1 MKLLNWLAMAAIALP
16 LTAVP
21 ALAQDYTIKVASST
35 ANDVIQVWMDAFKAG
50 IEEKSGGRIAVELY
64 PANQL
69 GQVPATIEGVSFGTI
84 EVTVPAS
91 GFFVPMD
98 SRFEV
103 FDVPSL
109 FSDLGHAQ
117 RVLADP
123 EVAAHIAEYGNDRG
137 LTPIAVFPHSP
148 LAVLTIAGVPTIEAL
163 KGQRIRAVGP
173 TALHIEPLTALGAL
187 PTAMPLGEVMP
198 GMQNKLVDGLM
209 AGTSVFPAL
218 RFYDVAKQMTM
229 LPNSYAFATAVA
241 SVDFL
246 SGLDEELRALV
257 REEALIASQTANEWN
272 VEAVDRALASWAEN
286 GGEMLEWTPAEN
298 EQYLANI
305 EAHMPAILQSN
316 AALGA
321 EIDFMKAAAARL
333 AQ

>member
-1 MKLLNWLAMAAIALP
+1 MKIMNWLTMAALALP
-16 LTAVP
+16 LAAAP
-21 ALAQDYTIKVASST
+21 ALAQDYTLKVASST
-35 ANDVIQVWMDAFKAG
+35 ANDVIQNWMDSFKAG
-50 IEEKSGGRIAVELY
+50 IEEKSNGRIAVELY

-69 GQVPATIEGVSFGTI
+69 GQVPATIEGVAFGTI

-98 SRFEV
+98 PRFEV

-109 FSDLGHAQ
+109 FNDLEHAQ

-137 LTPIAVFPHSP
+137 MSPIAVFPHSP
-148 LAVLTIAGVPTIEAL
+148 LAMLTIAGVPTIASL

-173 TALHIEPLTALGAL
+173 TALHIQPLTDLGAL

-209 AGTSVFPAL
+209 AGTSVYPAL
-218 RFYDVAKQMTM
+218 RFWDVAKDMTL

-241 SVDFL
+241 SRDFMAT
-246 SGLDEELRALV
+246 LDDDLRALV
-257 REEALIASQTANEWN
+257 RSEALVAAETANAWN
-272 VEAVDRALASWAEN
+272 IAAVDRGLDTWREN
-286 GGEMLEWTPAEN
+286 GGTVVEWTAEEN
-298 EQYLANI
+298 QQYLDNI
-305 EAHMPAILQSN
+305 QKHLPSIIESN
-316 AALGA
+316 PTLGA
-321 EIDFMKAAAARL
+321 EIDFFKAAAERL